1 MFPTFLVGNFFMRR
15 PVQWN
20 YAAGAAH
27 GSRGEQEKSVPARFK
42 KADPC
47 SGIMPLARRTGRAA
61 SRRKSVP
68 ARFKKAGARKE
79 SSCCRV
85 KFYK

>member
-27 GSRGEQEKSVPARFK
+27 GSRGEQEKSVPARFE

-47 SGIMPLARRTGRAA
+47 SGIMPLARRIGKTNLPYSITCGRP
-61 SRRKSVP
+61 KKKTLN
-68 ARFKKAGARKE
+68 ARLLE
-79 SSCCRV
+79 C
-85 KFYK
+85 

>member
-1 MFPTFLVGNFFMRR
+1 MRGVILFPTFLVGNFFMRR

-27 GSRGEQEKSVPARFK
+27 GSRSEQEKKRSCLIGRQNRAVELVEQRAGE
-42 KADPC
+42 KAFLLD
-47 SGIMPLARRTGRAA
+47 LRRQGRE
-61 SRRKSVP
+61 RKAVAP
-68 ARFKKAGARKE
+68 
-79 SSCCRV
+79 RV